1 MCVFMNMHNVVYILY
16 IHKYMFITFSC
27 TDKKL
32 AEIAAA
38 GGHKEQQIW
47 FSRSRYLAWLVLNL
61 LIIKTS
67 AFLSVPGQRS

>member
-38 GGHKEQQIW
+38 GGHKEQQI
-47 FSRSRYLAWLVLNL
+47 
-61 LIIKTS
+61 
-67 AFLSVPGQRS
+67 

>member
-1 MCVFMNMHNVVYILY
+1 MNMHNVVYILY

-38 GGHKEQQIW
+38 GGHKEQQI
-47 FSRSRYLAWLVLNL
+47 
-61 LIIKTS
+61 
-67 AFLSVPGQRS
+67 